1 MADTI
6 RDGIFSNLVSSRA
19 LHIVASKAGLA
30 LARAILAIVAS
41 VGGIRLLPRLLL
53 LSFLEL
59 HVVAICGDGVRH
71 NLTGQV
77 VTVFGL
83 VGFARDLLADCLLFL
98 HFFLLKFSSC

>member
-1 MADTI
+1 MANAI
-6 RDGIFSNLVSSRA
+6 RDGIFSNLVSGRA
-19 LHIVASKAGLA
+19 LHFVASKAGLA

-77 VTVFGL
+77 VTHFGL
-83 VGFARDLLADCLLFL
+83 VRLARDLLADCFLFL

>member
-6 RDGIFSNLVSSRA
+6 RDGILSNLVSSGA
-19 LHIVASKAGLA
+19 LHFVASKAGLA

-59 HVVAICGDGVRH
+59 HVVAICGDWVRH

-83 VGFARDLLADCLLFL
+83 VGLARDLLADCLLLL